1 MTIRY
6 NCEKCGQLLKIK
18 DELAGMPNKC
28 PTCKTRFTVPA
39 ASGETAIATGDSKPN
54 LVPHE
59 NDSGILVEE
68 AIRAGTRADAPELS
82 GVLRAGGSGPVA
94 KPPASP
100 KKEEEFD
107 PADVLS
113 EGAPKKKSP
122 VPEPAAKDGKGAAAK
137 GKPADDFDPA
147 DFLSEGSPKKPA
159 AKAGGAGSTVK
170 DGSSATTAAAE
181 KKADDFDP
189 ADFLM
194 EGKPKKAPPRP
205 AAPEPTPAPVV
216 EAKPEVPEAPA
227 EPVEEFD
234 AAEFLIEE
242 AKKAAAPPPPPS
254 PPPGT
259 PPQPR
264 RWGMRQPAA
273 APNPPPGSAA
283 ASAAATALGTIA
295 PTEAQPSD
303 MPDAQPK
310 MVQLPQETPREPIQI
325 GRAIKA
331 VGATR
336 WTMLALSLLASG
348 GIYWWMIQPKLEV
361 PPLGQISGVVTLDG
375 KPLAG
380 AIVTF
385 APEKREYK
393 TSKNAKGMSLRTAAG
408 VSDAEGRYTLYYV
421 EGHRG
426 TFLGRNRVSVE
437 PILNAKGQ
445 DLIPPDWGPKSK
457 NAQDVMEGSNP
468 PYNIEMKTAGR

>member
-28 PTCKTRFTVPA
+28 PACKTRFTVPA
-39 ASGETAIATGDSKPN
+39 ASGESAIATGDSKPN

-68 AIRAGTRADAPELS
+68 AIRAGARTDSPELS
-82 GVLRAGGSGPVA
+82 GVFKASGTVPVA
-94 KPPASP
+94 KPAAPP

-107 PADVLS
+107 PTDVLS
-113 EGAPKKKSP
+113 EGAPKKKG
-122 VPEPAAKDGKGAAAK
+122 PAPGPASGKEKGTAGK

-147 DFLSEGSPKKPA
+147 DFLSEGAPKKPG
-159 AKAGGAGSTVK
+159 AKSGPA
-170 DGSSATTAAAE
+170 DSSKEASGAAAV
-181 KKADDFDP
+181 KKGDDFDP

-205 AAPEPTPAPVV
+205 AAPEPPAAPAPVA
-216 EAKPEVPEAPA
+216 ETKPETPEVPA
-227 EPVEEFD
+227 EPAEEFD

-295 PTEAQPSD
+295 PTEAQPGD

-325 GRAIKA
+325 GRALKR

-336 WTMLALSLLASG
+336 WTMFFLSLVASG

-393 TSKNAKGMSLRTAAG
+393 TSKNAKGMPLRTAVG
-408 VSDAEGRYTLYYV
+408 ITDADGHYTLYYV

-437 PILNAKGQ
+437 PMLNSKGQ
-445 DLIPPDWGPKSK
+445 DLIPSDWGRKSK
-457 NAQDVMEGSNP
+457 NAPDVMEGSNP